1 MMERKPFRSI
11 KDIFYEAR
19 TRMGRQY
26 TLKRFAHEVL
36 DGAIDPVMLGY
47 IETGQRL
54 PSPAVVRKLA
64 EATGRRPDT
73 LLAVLARDRWARA
86 FQREMGFLFGDETS
100 ERGEAVFAHAISRA
114 VAALPADGGWI
125 KSTAWRS
132 KVRRALGD
140 SAEQLE
146 AVIAAL
152 QEQGLIEERRGQV
165 RRKGRHFVAATREER
180 HALAME
186 YAGIFAKGMLDK
198 LILADGRTYLKNHYL
213 DLPEERLPEFQR
225 ALDTALRELVDRF
238 AVAPG
243 RSTRFVKV
251 LVASTATEEES

>member
-1 MMERKPFRSI
+1 MSQKPFRSI

-19 TRMGRQY
+19 ARMGRQH
-26 TLKRFAHEVL
+26 TLKRFAQEVL
-36 DGAIDPVMLGY
+36 GGAIDPVMLGY

-64 EATGRRPDT
+64 EATGRRADS
-73 LLAVLARDRWARA
+73 LLAVLARDRWSRA
-86 FQREMGFLFGDETS
+86 FQREMGFLFGDEM
-100 ERGEAVFAHAISRA
+100 RDQGEAVFAHAISRA
-114 VAALPADGGWI
+114 VAALPADGSWVT
-125 KSTAWRS
+125 STAWR
-132 KVRRALGD
+132 KRVRQALGE
-140 SAEQLE
+140 SADQLD
-146 AVIAAL
+146 AVIGAL
-152 QEQGLIEERRGQV
+152 QEQGLSEERRGRV

-198 LILADGRTYLKNHYL
+198 LILADGRTYLRNHYL
-213 DLPEERLPEFQR
+213 DLQEERLPEFQR

-251 LVASTATEEES
+251 LVASTPTEEES